1 MGSELKGAPGMRGKT
16 SDRLLLYLL
25 LAGIT
30 VGVLCG
36 WLIGTPMAAWDWVG
50 KLFLNALKMLIVPLI
65 VSSMIM
71 AVAEMGDVRRLGR
84 SGTLVIGY
92 YLCTTAIAVL
102 IGIIVVNIIQPGIGV
117 ALGDAVQPER
127 LAGKAKGIS
136 DIVLSLVSPNI
147 VESAAK
153 MEILPL
159 IVFSILFAG
168 ILTTLGEKG
177 KPVIRFFDGVN
188 AAIMKMVRLIMW
200 LAPLGVFALVA
211 SRLGR
216 AGGGE
221 GVAAEVLKIGKY
233 FMTVLIGLA
242 IHGVIVLPLILR
254 FVARR
259 RILPYAGGMLAAL
272 TTAWSTASS
281 SATLPVT
288 MRCAQEKNGISRRST
303 MLVTPLGAT
312 INMDGTALYEAVA
325 AIFIAQVT
333 GHPLGFGDQAII
345 FVTATLA
352 AIGAAGIPE
361 AGLVTMVIVLN
372 AVGLPLEGI
381 GLILTVDWFLDRFR
395 TTVNVWGDAVGAALA
410 DRFLEKDNDRGAA
423 AATEESRA

>member
-1 MGSELKGAPGMRGKT
+1 MKSEK
-16 SDRLLLYLL
+16 LLLYLL
-25 LAGIT
+25 LAGI
-30 VGVLCG
+30 VAGGLCG
-36 WLIGTPMAAWDWVG
+36 WLLGETMTAWDWVG
-50 KLFLNALKMLIVPLI
+50 KLFLNSLMMLIVPLI

-84 SGTLVIGY
+84 AGTLVMVY

-102 IGIIVVNIIQPGIGV
+102 IGILMVNILQPGGGV
-117 ALGDAVQPER
+117 SLGGIETIPER
-127 LAGKAKGIS
+127 IVGKEKGIQ

-147 VESAAK
+147 VAAAAK

-159 IVFSILFAG
+159 IVFSLVFAG
-168 ILTTLGEKG
+168 ILTTLGERG
-177 KPVIRFFDGVN
+177 RPVIRFFDGVN

-211 SRLGR
+211 SRLGQ

-221 GVAAEVLKIGKY
+221 GVATEVLKIGKY
-233 FMTVLIGLA
+233 FMTVIIGLS
-242 IHGVIVLPLILR
+242 IHGLIILPLILR
-254 FVARR
+254 FAGRR
-259 RILPYAGGMLAAL
+259 RVPPYAGGVLEAL

-288 MRCAQEKNGISRRST
+288 MRCLEERNHVSRRST

-325 AIFIAQVT
+325 AIFIAQAI
-333 GHPLGFGDQAII
+333 GYPLGFGAQAII

-395 TTVNVWGDAVGAALA
+395 TTVNVWGDAVGAAVM
-410 DRFLEKDNDRGAA
+410 DRFLGDGPAGVAA
-423 AATEESRA
+423 GSKEG